1 MYLIILCLSQKHSKR
16 QSAWNTI
23 THAVCFSLHNHRNTN
38 LNQLLV
44 HTRLVVF
51 YDEFSVQEVTAI
63 ASFNIVMMQCERLQ
77 RLTML
82 ALLLIL
88 AVLVIGRPVTYSKS
102 SDSSS
107 PTSRCSRII
116 RRLIGKYGKEIVN
129 DLVDRYLQNSE
140 DSDMSIMNYMVGYY
154 PC

>member
-1 MYLIILCLSQKHSKR
+1 MNLFIILYLSQKHSKI
-16 QSAWNTI
+16 QSAWITI
-23 THAVCFSLHNHRNTN
+23 THAVCFSLHNQEDLSKSTICN
-38 LNQLLV
+38 
-44 HTRLVVF
+44 
-51 YDEFSVQEVTAI
+51 FSLQEVAAI
-63 ASFNIVMMQCERLQ
+63 TGFNIFMMQYERLL

-82 ALLLIL
+82 ALLLNL
-88 AVLVIGRPVTYSKS
+88 AVPVIGRPVTYSKS

-140 DSDMSIMNYMVGYY
+140 NSDVSDMSVLF
-154 PC
+154 

>member
-1 MYLIILCLSQKHSKR
+1 MNLFIILYLSQKHSKI
-16 QSAWNTI
+16 QSAWITI
-23 THAVCFSLHNHRNTN
+23 THAVCFSLHNQEDLSKSTIC
-38 LNQLLV
+38 
-44 HTRLVVF
+44 TRKIANN
-51 YDEFSVQEVTAI
+51 FSLQEVAAI
-63 ASFNIVMMQCERLQ
+63 TGFNIFMMQYERLL

-82 ALLLIL
+82 ALLLNL
-88 AVLVIGRPVTYSKS
+88 AVPVIGRPVTYSKS

-140 DSDMSIMNYMVGYY
+140 DSDVSIMNYTVGHY
-154 PC
+154 PY

>member
-1 MYLIILCLSQKHSKR
+1 MNLFIILYLSQKHSKI
-16 QSAWNTI
+16 QSAWITI
-23 THAVCFSLHNHRNTN
+23 THAVCFSLHNQEDLSKSTICMRKIDNN
-38 LNQLLV
+38 
-44 HTRLVVF
+44 
-51 YDEFSVQEVTAI
+51 FSLHLQEVAAI
-63 ASFNIVMMQCERLQ
+63 TGFNIFMMQCDRLL

-82 ALLLIL
+82 ALLLNL
-88 AVLVIGRPVTYSKS
+88 AVLVIGRPLTYSKS

-116 RRLIGKYGKEIVN
+116 RRLIAKFGKEIVN

-140 DSDMSIMNYMVGYY
+140 DSDVSIMNYMVGHY